1 MAQIKYNTLVSYLDS
16 LAGSENPKAF
26 LVCGDPFLVRQAF
39 DTLTGFLLKGL
50 SKEFAMDVLEGT
62 SAPMGDIVEQV
73 STFSFLQSRKV
84 IAVKEAPLFSAKTST
99 SEIIYSPKDL
109 ELLADLIDKGIP
121 DNHILIM
128 TSSAPD
134 KRKKIFK
141 CIADQGMI
149 IDCTVAQ
156 GVRKADLD
164 EQRAVLRDLARQLL
178 SGSNK
183 QMDQAGFN
191 ALVDQ
196 TGFNP
201 GLFAAN
207 IEKLLAY
214 TGTRPGIKAQDVMA
228 VVNRDKKD
236 PIFSLTNALMDRDG
250 SKALT
255 MLSSLFS
262 EGFHPL
268 QILKSLE
275 NQVRKLLVVK
285 SFTTGLYQGDS
296 GLPPVKSMHFNGFK
310 QVLLPR
316 IVARDKAVMKTCEEQ
331 ERMTEIQ
338 DPAPQKGQKKKNL
351 KKKAKPGVN
360 DLLLAPN
367 PKNPYPVF
375 QNFQKSENFSLDEL
389 TRALM
394 DLSDLDYALKSSG
407 IEAKIGIENFIMAL
421 CRKGGSIE
429 STTN

>member
-16 LAGSENPKAF
+16 LGRSEPPKVF
-26 LVCGDPFLVRQAF
+26 LVCGDSFLVRQAF

-50 SKEFAMDVLEGT
+50 SKEFAMDVLEG
-62 SAPMGDIVEQV
+62 SSSPMGDIVEQV
-73 STFSFLQSRKV
+73 STFSFLQSKKV

-99 SEIIYSPKDL
+99 SEITYSPKDL
-109 ELLADLIDKGIP
+109 DHLADLVHKGIP

-134 KRKKIFK
+134 KRKKIYK
-141 CIADQGMI
+141 RIADQGMI

-156 GVRKADLD
+156 GVRKADLE

-178 SGSNK
+178 SGTNK
-183 QMDQAGFN
+183 QMDQAGFS

-201 GLFAAN
+201 ALFAAN

-214 TGTRPGIKAQDVMA
+214 TGTRPSIKAQDVMA
-228 VVNRDKKD
+228 VVHRDKKD
-236 PIFSLTNALMDRDG
+236 PIFSLTNALMDRDA

-255 MLSSLFS
+255 LLASLFS

-296 GLPPVKSMHFNGFK
+296 GLPPIKSIHFNGFK

-316 IVARDKAVMKTCEEQ
+316 IIARDTAVMKTSEDQ
-331 ERMTEIQ
+331 ERMTEIPEP
-338 DPAPQKGQKKKNL
+338 DQKENQPKNQKKSQA
-351 KKKAKPGVN
+351 KKKKKPMPN

-367 PKNPYPVF
+367 PNNPYPVF

-394 DLSDLDYALKSSG
+394 ALSDLDYALKSSG
-407 IEAKIGIENFIMAL
+407 IAAEIGIENFIMAL
-421 CRKGGSIE
+421 CHRGGSI
-429 STTN
+429 